1 MARGTATLAGAAT
14 AGGGHP
20 RTFFLRSGAI
30 ATREVSRAPRILVA
44 MNASSAL
51 VRTQFTLSAPG
62 RLDFA
67 VTVRLARFGDRWL
80 AVAEI
85 ADEPEVGLGRTA
97 RQALEAALASLGDHA
112 ARALLADTALLQAS
126 LDILGQEPAAAG

>member
-1 MARGTATLAGAAT
+1 
-14 AGGGHP
+14 
-20 RTFFLRSGAI
+20 
-30 ATREVSRAPRILVA
+30 